1 MKIIDSNL
9 LIYSA
14 NEIHRNLR
22 LFFVEKDTFVSSISK
37 IEVLGYTKLT
47 LDDKQYFE
55 ALFRNIQQIPIS
67 DTIIDRATLLRQK
80 HSLSVGDAI
89 IAATAMEYNAEIYT
103 RNTKDFIKIKG
114 IKCFNPIV

>member
-14 NEIHRNLR
+14 NEVHHSLR
-22 LFFVEKDTFVSSISK
+22 LLFVEKDTFVSSISK
-37 IEVLGYTKLT
+37 IEVLGYNKLT

-55 ALFRNIQQIPIS
+55 ALFRNLHQIPIN
-67 DTIIDRATLLRQK
+67 DTIIDSATSLRQK
-80 HSLSVGDAI
+80 YSLSVGDVI
-89 IAATAMEYNAEIYT
+89 IAATALEYNAKIYT
-103 RNTKDFIKIKG
+103 RNTKYFIKIKG